1 MRKLALKFIDFFYP
15 PFKNWFAINTFR
27 YLASGGI
34 TAASGIVAYFVI
46 YNYILHQN
54 DVHIG
59 QYLITA
65 PIAAL
70 ILESIIT
77 FFIGF
82 MLNKYLVFT
91 QSDLKGRIQLFRYGT
106 VVCTNILLNYALMKI
121 LVEGFRFY
129 PSVAKTLITIV
140 LAVFSYFSQKYFSF
154 RVKKNV

>member
-1 MRKLALKFIDFFYP
+1 M
-15 PFKNWFAINTFR
+15 
-27 YLASGGI
+27 
-34 TAASGIVAYFVI
+34 
-46 YNYILHQN
+46 
-54 DVHIG
+54 G

-77 FFIGF
+77 FLIGF
-82 MLNKYLVFT
+82 TLNKYLVFT
-91 QSDLKGRIQLFRYGT
+91 QSNLKGRIQLFRYGT

-121 LVEGFRFY
+121 LVEGFQFY